1 MKKPTTVSRI
11 TNNNEQLSSSRYLG
25 AQLIYS
31 NGNCQKRMLRTYVAV
46 QTIAN
51 VSPQMLIQLFQL
63 PIQRQLGK
71 YGTPKV

>member
-1 MKKPTTVSRI
+1 
-11 TNNNEQLSSSRYLG
+11 
-25 AQLIYS
+25 
-31 NGNCQKRMLRTYVAV
+31 MLRTYVAV